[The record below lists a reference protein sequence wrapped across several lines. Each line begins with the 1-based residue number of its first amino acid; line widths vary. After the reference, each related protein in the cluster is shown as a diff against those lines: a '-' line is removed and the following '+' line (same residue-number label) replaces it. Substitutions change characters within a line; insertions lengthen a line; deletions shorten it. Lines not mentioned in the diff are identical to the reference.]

1 MARATEPRRIAGVIA
16 LVILTLLL
24 ALVCVASSLGDWKGV
39 PQILESLDRLKVP
52 FGVRPAL
59 PILKTLGA
67 IAILIGLKMKGLGA
81 AGAAGL
87 AAYFAG
93 AVWFHMRAK
102 DAAKEA
108 LPAFVLMLL
117 ALAVLALR
125 LAVSKKGVSQVPN

>member
-1 MARATEPRRIAGVIA
+1 VPPEPRRVTNVIA

-24 ALVCVASSLGDWKGV
+24 AFVSVASSLGDWKGV
-39 PQILESLDRLKVP
+39 PQVLESLDRLKVP

-67 IAILIGLKMKGLGA
+67 IAILVGLKLKGLGA

-87 AAYFAG
+87 VAYFAG

-117 ALAVLALR
+117 AIAVLIVR
-125 LAVSKKGVSQVPN
+125 LAIRKKAISQVPN

>member
-1 MARATEPRRIAGVIA
+1 MFA

-24 ALVCVASSLGDWKGV
+24 AFVSVASSLGDWKGV

-67 IAILIGLKMKGLGA
+67 IAILIGLKIKGLGA

-87 AAYFAG
+87 VTYFAG

-117 ALAVLALR
+117 AIAVLIVRLALR
-125 LAVSKKGVSQVPN
+125 KKAISQVPN

>member
-1 MARATEPRRIAGVIA
+1 MPLLIV
-16 LVILTLLL
+16 LTFVL
-24 ALVCVASSLGDWKGV
+24 AFVCVASSLADLKGV
-39 PQILESLDRLKVP
+39 PQIIESMERLKVP
-52 FGVRPAL
+52 LGVRPAL
-59 PILKTLGA
+59 PMFKTLGA

-87 AAYFAG
+87 VAYFAG

-117 ALAVLALR
+117 AAAILVLR
-125 LAVSKKGVSQVPN
+125 LTISKKVSQVPN